1 MMKYDVFISY
11 SRADYLD
18 DNNNIIIGSPVD
30 IIVNALDNS
39 KIKYWIDLDGDNA
52 SNQYMSKIAKAI
64 SNSRMI
70 LFVSSKNSNSNGSY
84 WPIQEI
90 LLASEK
96 HKEILPIRIDNC
108 EFHDN
113 IALPLAGLDILE
125 YHKNSKKAIEKLLKL
140 IARGK
145 IDRGIIPEPSR
156 DIWHKIRCLL
166 GLIFCGGVICF
177 LFFATFLTIGVCV
190 GFFSNIEDEKVILDE
205 AFRNRQIEIVNNH
218 TIEYRGDKLC
228 FKYDIETGFTDF
240 VKNESK
246 LFEQITFEHIMMSA
260 SIPLAF
266 ERLFKTTQY
275 SGNGKSKFVFLVC
288 GGIGILCGY
297 TIGEDIG
304 LNCALIR
311 NEKAIKEYLSKDLTI
326 KMLKEKMKYIIY
338 K

>member
-1 MMKYDVFISY
+1 MQYDVFISY
-11 SRADYLD
+11 SRTDYLD
-18 DNNNIIIGSPVD
+18 ENNNIIMGSPVD
-30 IIVNALDNS
+30 IIVKSLDNN
-39 KIKYWIDLDGDNA
+39 KIKYWIDIDGDNA

-64 SNSRMI
+64 SNSKMI
-70 LFVSSKNSNSNGSY
+70 LFVSSKNSNSNNSY
-84 WPIQEI
+84 WPIKEI

-96 HKEILPIRIDNC
+96 QKEIVPIRIDNC

-113 IALPLAGLDILE
+113 IALALAGLDILE
-125 YHKNSKKAIEKLLKL
+125 YYKNSKKAIEKLLKL
-140 IARGK
+140 IVKGK
-145 IDRGIIPEPSR
+145 IDENIIPEPSR
-156 DIWHKIRCLL
+156 DIWHKIRCVL
-166 GLIFCGGVICF
+166 GLLFSGVVICF
-177 LFFATFLTIGVCV
+177 LFFATFGTIGFCV

-205 AFRNRQIEIVNNH
+205 AFRNGQIEVVKNH

-275 SGNGKSKFVFLVC
+275 GGNGKSKIVFLVC
-288 GGIGILCGY
+288 GSIGILCGY

-304 LNCALIR
+304 LNCALIK
-311 NEKAIKEYLSKDLTI
+311 NEEAIKEYLIKDSTI
-326 KMLKEKMKYIIY
+326 KMLKEKMKYINY
-338 K
+338 